1 MVGRATETEPLTA
14 LKRFARVAPVR
25 ELCELCGLALD
36 AVHPHLLERKA
47 RTVVCACGACALLF
61 SNREDGKYFRIPT
74 SVRSTGDLSL
84 DALHW
89 EELGLPINL
98 AFFFRDAEGKLRAM
112 YPSPAGAI
120 ESSLP
125 FDDNSGSFTGG
136 AAMQPE
142 VEALLVSRIAD
153 EEATLILPIDECFRL
168 TGLIRTQWRG
178 LSGGTE
184 VWKAIRA
191 FLAEMRTRAEA
202 RTRHA

>member
-1 MVGRATETEPLTA
+1 MAAHVMATEPLSA
-14 LKRFARVAPVR
+14 LKRFACSAPQR
-25 ELCELCGLALD
+25 ECCELCGIALG
-36 AVHPHLLERKA
+36 AVHPHLLERQSHS
-47 RTVVCACGACALLF
+47 VVCACGACTLLF
-61 SNREDGKYFRIPT
+61 SSRQDGKFLRIPT
-74 SVRSTGDLSL
+74 SVRAAPNLAFDELR
-84 DALHW
+84 W

-98 AFFFRDAEGKLRAM
+98 AFFFRDAEGKVRAM

-125 FDDNSGSFTGG
+125 FDDNSGCFSGS
-136 AAMQPE
+136 AAMESE
-142 VEALLVSRIAD
+142 VEALLVSRIAG
-153 EEATLILPIDECFRL
+153 EEAALILPIDECFHL

-202 RTRHA
+202 GHA